1 MDGLLHIPAQKVLLF
16 SLVLS
21 RVSGLVVTAPAFGT
35 AEVPAQA
42 RALLA
47 LGLAALVIPGQWHVH
62 PAPADSLA
70 MWLVLVG
77 AELLVGMALG
87 LGVALVLA
95 GADAAG
101 QLVGQASG
109 LMAAEL
115 FDPTQNENVSLFSRV
130 LFLTAVAI
138 FVLIGGHRL
147 VMAALLDTFR
157 TMPPGSAVWRNS
169 LAETFVTLALQS
181 LTLGVRAAAP
191 ALAALLLANLV
202 LGLIGRTLPQ
212 LNIFLVGFGL
222 NAMLA
227 LGILALS
234 LGTAIWV
241 FQDQVGPAIES
252 VLAALGETNSPT
264 G

>member
-21 RVSGLVVTAPAFGT
+21 RVSGLVVTAPAYGT

-157 TMPPGSAVWRNS
+157 TMPPGSAVWRGS
-169 LAETFVTLALQS
+169 LAETFVTLASQS

-241 FQDQVGPAIES
+241 FQDQAGPAIES
-252 VLAALGETNSPT
+252 VLGALGETNPPT

>member
-1 MDGLLHIPAQKVLLF
+1 MQWLSYISAEKVLLF
-16 SLVLS
+16 TLVLA
-21 RVSGLVVTAPAFGT
+21 RASGLVVTAPAYGT
-35 AEVPAQA
+35 AEIPAQA

-47 LGLAALVIPGQWHVH
+47 VGLAALLTPAQWHVH
-62 PAPADSLA
+62 LAPAESLVQ
-70 MWLVLVG
+70 WLVLMG

-87 LGVALVLA
+87 LGVALLLA

-101 QLVGQASG
+101 QLIGQASG

-115 FDPTQNENVSLFSRV
+115 FDPSQNENVPLFSRL

-138 FVLIGGHRL
+138 FVLLGGHRQ
-147 VMAALLDTFR
+147 VMGALLETFR
-157 TMPPGSAVWRNS
+157 AMPPGSAAWKAP
-169 LAETFVTLALQS
+169 LAQTFVTLATQS
-181 LTLGVRAAAP
+181 LALGVRAAAP

-241 FQDQVGPAIES
+241 FQDQVAPALES
-252 VLAALGETNSPT
+252 VTGALEGANPPA

>member
-1 MDGLLHIPAQKVLLF
+1 MEWLSHIPAQKVLLF
-16 SLVLS
+16 TLVLA
-21 RVSGLVVTAPAFGT
+21 RVSGLVVTAPAYGT

-47 LGLAALVIPGQWHVH
+47 VGLAALVTPGQWHVSL
-62 PAPADSLA
+62 APAESLVQ
-70 MWLVLVG
+70 WLVLIG

-87 LGVALVLA
+87 LGVALLLS

-115 FDPTQNENVSLFSRV
+115 FDPTQNENVALFSRL

-138 FVLIGGHRL
+138 FVLLGGHRM

-157 TMPPGSAVWRNS
+157 AMPPGTAAWRAS
-169 LAETFVTLALQS
+169 LAETFVTLASQS
-181 LTLGVRAAAP
+181 LALGVRAAAP

-234 LGTAIWV
+234 LGAALWV
-241 FQDQVGPAIES
+241 FQDQVAPAIET
-252 VLAALGETNSPT
+252 VVTALGDANPPA